1 MTSIKHDSSCE
12 HHVRLAPPVT
22 TAQIRAF
29 LGSMDSVINL
39 DKLQDTTPFTEAG
52 ADSLDFFN
60 IICEI
65 QMATGLNIPDQDIE
79 RVNTVAGLVVYLNA
93 RMI

>member
-1 MTSIKHDSSCE
+1 MAPIKHDCE
-12 HHVRLAPPVT
+12 QQVRLAPPVT
-22 TAQIRAF
+22 AAQVRAF
-29 LGSMDSVINL
+29 LASIDSVIDV

-60 IICEI
+60 IISEI
-65 QMATGLNIPDQDIE
+65 QMATGLHIDDQDVE
-79 RVNTVAGLVVYLNA
+79 QVNTVARLVAYLNA

>member
-1 MTSIKHDSSCE
+1 MNSIKQDNNCE
-12 HHVRLAPPVT
+12 HHVPLAPPVT
-22 TAQIRAF
+22 ADQIRAF
-29 LGSMDSVINL
+29 LESMDSVVNL

-65 QMATGLNIPDQDIE
+65 QMATGLNISDQEIE
-79 RVNTVAGLVVYLNA
+79 QVNTVAGLVAYLNA
-93 RMI
+93 KMA